1 MDAKRA
7 AEDARRIVTGLDLDE
22 RIRLLSG
29 RDAWHLEG
37 VPEAGLAPL
46 HVTDGPHGVR
56 RKRDGAGEAML
67 GDAEPATCFPTAV
80 TLGAT
85 WDEALLGEVGA
96 ALGAEA
102 AAKDVAVLLGP
113 GLNLKRHPA
122 GGRNFEYLSEDP
134 LLAGRL
140 AAALVR
146 GIQGQGVGACL
157 KHLAANHQEHH
168 RMSVDTVVDERTLR
182 ELELAGFEHAVAGG
196 APWTVMHAYNR
207 LNGVFCGEHRWLLTE
222 VLREQ
227 WGFDGLVMSDWG
239 ATSDRA
245 AGIAAGSDLEMPGSN
260 GAFDDE
266 VRAALAEG
274 RLSADDVARSATRV
288 VALRSTSAAESRPSA
303 TAWRTSPSKVP
314 LLPGISRSH
323 PAAIPAARSLV
334 APQSDSTRPSKPHC
348 SRSTSVSSQRCSPQ
362 KTPLRRL

>member
-1 MDAKRA
+1 MDAERA
-7 AEDARRIVTGLDLDE
+7 AEDAHRIVAGLDADE
-22 RIRLLSG
+22 QIRLLSG

-37 VPEAGLAPL
+37 VAAAGLAAL
-46 HVTDGPHGVR
+46 TVTDGPHGVR
-56 RKRDGAGEAML
+56 KTRGDAGGAML

-85 WDEALLGEVGA
+85 WDEGLLAEVGA
-96 ALGAEA
+96 ALGVEA

-168 RMSVDTVVDERTLR
+168 RMVVDTVVDERTLR
-182 ELELAGFEHAVAGG
+182 ELELTAFEHAVVGG

-207 LNGVFCGEHRWLLTE
+207 LNGDYCGQSGWLLTS
-222 VLREQ
+222 VLREE

-245 AGIAAGSDLEMPGSN
+245 AALAAGTDLEMPG
-260 GAFDDE
+260 
-266 VRAALAEG
+266 
-274 RLSADDVARSATRV
+274 
-288 VALRSTSAAESRPSA
+288 
-303 TAWRTSPSKVP
+303 
-314 LLPGISRSH
+314 
-323 PAAIPAARSLV
+323 
-334 APQSDSTRPSKPHC
+334 
-348 SRSTSVSSQRCSPQ
+348 
-362 KTPLRRL
+362 